1 MAARSSVLPPEPSVV
16 LGEDDMAYS
25 SAPTH
30 DELRAAASAIGAFSS
45 SKSSRALM
53 GELAFEKRKDKFL
66 TKMEMVLENVL
77 RMKIDERQLECIF
90 VLVIQSATDYLWCS
104 DEERRARTVQEV
116 CTKLLKPFVKGDEK
130 LVLQLVGFV
139 GHRIKPATWWRR
151 HKRAVVNFFSRL
163 AELVSRMV

>member
-1 MAARSSVLPPEPSVV
+1 MMAARSSVLPPEPSVV

-116 CTKLLKPFVKGDEK
+116 CTKLLSRSLRETRNWCCSWWASWGTELSRPPGGD
-130 LVLQLVGFV
+130 
-139 GHRIKPATWWRR
+139 AT
-151 HKRAVVNFFSRL
+151 K
-163 AELVSRMV
+163 ELW